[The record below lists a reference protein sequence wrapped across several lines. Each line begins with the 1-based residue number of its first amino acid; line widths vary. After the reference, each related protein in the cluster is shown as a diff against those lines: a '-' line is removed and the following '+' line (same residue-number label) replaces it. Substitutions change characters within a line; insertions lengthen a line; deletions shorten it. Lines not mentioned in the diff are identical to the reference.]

1 MFRLPMPAR
10 TRRAPVLA
18 LASVLT
24 LGSLSA
30 CSLVGGGDDE
40 SADGAETVVLL
51 THDSFSLPDDL
62 VAAFE
67 EENGVDLEIRQPGDA
82 GAVVTEIGLNPDDAG
97 ADVVFGVDT
106 TFASRLLDADAL
118 ETWDGELP
126 AGAEAFRLD
135 DDARLVPVDNGNV
148 CVNVDT
154 AWFAEQGI
162 PEPETLDDLAT
173 PTYAPLFVTPGPVDS
188 SPGLA
193 FLLTTVAA
201 YGEDGWQDYWTRLVD
216 NGAKVVDGWSDAY
229 YVDFTAAGEN
239 PTRPIVTSY
248 DSSPAATVTEDGSAT
263 TTRALLD
270 TCFTQVEYA
279 GVLRGADN
287 PVGADA
293 LVSWLLS
300 ADVQEALPTSMYVY
314 PVADD
319 AALPEEWAAFTERP
333 TDPFTLPT
341 DEIAENREA
350 WIGAWRDVVAR

>member
-1 MFRLPMPAR
+1 MSRLPMPAR
-10 TRRAPVLA
+10 RTTTLA

-40 SADGAETVVLL
+40 ASGDAGTVVLL
-51 THDSFSLPDDL
+51 THESFALPDEL
-62 VAAFE
+62 VEEFEAANDVE
-67 EENGVDLEIRQPGDA
+67 LEIRQPGDA

-97 ADVVFGVDT
+97 ADVVFGVDN

-118 ETWDGELP
+118 ETWDGDLP
-126 AGAEAFRLD
+126 PGAEQHRLD
-135 DDARLVPVDNGNV
+135 GEDRLVPVDTGNV

-154 AWFAEQGI
+154 AWFAAEGVA
-162 PEPETLDDLAT
+162 EPETLEDLAS

-193 FLLTTVAA
+193 FLLATVAA

-216 NGAKVVDGWSDAY
+216 NGVKVVDGWSDAY

-239 PTRPIVTSY
+239 PTRPIALSY

-287 PVGADA
+287 PEGADA

-300 ADVQEALPTSMYVY
+300 TEVQEALPDNMYVY
-314 PVADD
+314 PVSED
-319 AALPEEWAAFTERP
+319 AALPEEWAEFTERP
-333 TDPFTLPT
+333 TDPFTLPA
-341 DEIAENREA
+341 DEIAADRET
-350 WIGAWRDVVAR
+350 WIGEWRDVVAR